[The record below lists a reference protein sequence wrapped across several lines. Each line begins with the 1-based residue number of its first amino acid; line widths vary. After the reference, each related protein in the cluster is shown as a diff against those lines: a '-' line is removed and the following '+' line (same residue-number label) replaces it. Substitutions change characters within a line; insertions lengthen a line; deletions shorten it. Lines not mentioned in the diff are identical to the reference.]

1 MAQQFAKFISED
13 YVKFAPRTLKTPS
26 LIAFN
31 FNQNEALMR
40 QEGYYPLTEMEVHPI
55 AEDGFYYKPQ
65 YQFVEAIENDIDGSY
80 IAVTYT
86 QVPIVAEEE

>member
-1 MAQQFAKFISED
+1 MAKYAKFISED
-13 YVKFAPRTLKTPS
+13 CIRYAPRTLKTPS

-40 QEGYYPLTEMEVHPI
+40 QEGYYPLTEMEVPTE
-55 AEDGFYYKPQ
+55 AEGYYNKPQ